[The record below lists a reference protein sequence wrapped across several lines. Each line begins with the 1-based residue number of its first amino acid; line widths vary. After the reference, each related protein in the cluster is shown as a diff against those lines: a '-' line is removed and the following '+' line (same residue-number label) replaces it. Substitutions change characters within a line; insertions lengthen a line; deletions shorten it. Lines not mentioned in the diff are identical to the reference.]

1 MKKNPLNNRFLRDLR
16 DDLGKY
22 VVIALLMIFT
32 IGFVSGFLV
41 ADGSMVKAYNESFT
55 KYNVE
60 DGNFRLQKKMNKA
73 QWKSVEGLGLYLYE
87 LFYREFA
94 LDNGSTL
101 RVFQNRDQVDLVCLM
116 EGEFPQKPE
125 EIAIDRMY
133 ADNNGLKV
141 GDTIRVMQASADVSA
156 EESAKGKEAGKSW
169 LITGL
174 VALSDYST
182 MFSDNNDTMF
192 DALRFGVAVV
202 TLEEFAQYPEDT
214 LYFNYAWKYADPPKT
229 EAEENDRGEELV
241 KDLSKEIRLENYIP
255 RYANQA
261 IRFAGEDMGSDR
273 AMMELLLYIMMVIIA
288 FVFGVTISNTISQEA
303 PVIGTLRAMGFTKG
317 ELVRHYMAMPLIV
330 TLLSALVG
338 NILGYTALKNVCAD
352 MYYNSYSLTKYVT
365 VWNADAFV
373 RTTVFPIVI
382 MAVVTWG
389 VLRWSLGLTPLQ
401 FLRRQLRRRQMK
413 RAFPLSVRIPF
424 FDRFRM
430 RVIAQNLPNYLILLV
445 GIFFA
450 NILLIFGLALP
461 QALDHYQ
468 EVVENNL
475 LSKHQYI
482 MQIPLDAMDEDHK
495 LVSAFRMMEFVS
507 ETETENET
515 AEKFSAYVLRT
526 PTDSPYHK
534 EDVMIYGVQ
543 ADSRYVKGVPGS
555 GIDETA
561 SENGSGAGA
570 QESSE
575 VSGVKPIPVLISSAY
590 SEKYDVFAGDRIVL
604 QEKYGEERYN
614 FEVAGVFDYQASICV
629 FMEQKALNQC
639 FDLGKDYFSGY
650 FSETPI
656 TDIDEKYIGSEIDLE
671 SLTKV
676 TRQLQISMGSMMY
689 LVDFFAVA
697 IFMVLIYILSKI
709 IIEKNAQSISMAK
722 ILGYTGSEIGKLY
735 IRSTTVVYLVC
746 FAATIPA
753 VTVLIKYLMKI
764 MIRLEMTGWIELYV
778 GNKVYMQMMALG
790 ILSYAV
796 VAVFEYRKI
805 NRVPMD
811 EALKNA
817 E

>member
-1 MKKNPLNNRFLRDLR
+1 MKRNPLNNRFLRDLR

-41 ADGSMVKAYNESFT
+41 ADGSMVRAYNESFT

-60 DGNFRLQKKMNKA
+60 DGNFRIQRRMNKA

-87 LFYREFA
+87 LFYREFE

-101 RVFQNRDQVDLVCLM
+101 RVYQNRDQVDLACLM
-116 EGEFPQKPE
+116 EGEFPKKPG

-133 ADNNGLKV
+133 AENNGLKV
-141 GDTIRVMQASADVSA
+141 GDTIRAAA
-156 EESAKGKEAGKSW
+156 AGGESW
-169 LITGL
+169 QITGL

-543 ADSRYVKGVPGS
+543 ADSRYVSGVPASDGFMQKGS
-555 GIDETA
+555 AKGETA
-561 SENGSGAGA
+561 GGNQSAAEAYP
-570 QESSE
+570 E
-575 VSGVKPIPVLISSAY
+575 VLISKAY
-590 SEKYDVFAGDRIVL
+590 SDKYDVFAGDRIEL
-604 QEKYGEERYN
+604 QEKYGEDRYT
-614 FEVAGVFDYQASICV
+614 FLVKGVYDYQASICV
-629 FMEQKALNQC
+629 FMEQKALGKC

-650 FSETPI
+650 FSDTPI
-656 TDIDEKYIGSEIDLE
+656 TDIDEKYIGSQINLE

-676 TRQLQISMGSMMY
+676 SRQLKISMGSMMY

-735 IRSTTVVYLVC
+735 IRSTTVVYLAC

-753 VTVLIKYLMKI
+753 VTVLIRYLMKV

-778 GNKVYMQMMALG
+778 GNKVYVQMLALG
-790 ILSYAV
+790 VLSYAV
-796 VAVFEYRKI
+796 VAFFEYRKI
-805 NRVPMD
+805 NKVPMD
-811 EALKNA
+811 EALKNT

>member
-1 MKKNPLNNRFLRDLR
+1 MKRNPLNNRFLRDLR

-41 ADGSMVKAYNESFT
+41 ADGSMVRAYNESFT

-60 DGNFRLQKKMNKA
+60 DGNFRIQRRMNKA

-87 LFYREFA
+87 LFYREFE

-101 RVFQNRDQVDLVCLM
+101 RVYQNRDQVDLACLM
-116 EGEFPQKPE
+116 EGEFPKKPG

-133 ADNNGLKV
+133 AENNGLKV
-141 GDTIRVMQASADVSA
+141 GDTIRAAA
-156 EESAKGKEAGKSW
+156 AGGESW
-169 LITGL
+169 QITGL

-543 ADSRYVKGVPGS
+543 ADSRYVSGVPASDGFMQKGS
-555 GIDETA
+555 AKGETA
-561 SENGSGAGA
+561 GGNQSAAEAYP
-570 QESSE
+570 E
-575 VSGVKPIPVLISSAY
+575 VLISKAY
-590 SEKYDVFAGDRIVL
+590 SDKYDVFAGDRIEL
-604 QEKYGEERYN
+604 QEKYGEDRYT
-614 FEVAGVFDYQASICV
+614 FLVKGVYDYQASICV
-629 FMEQKALNQC
+629 FMEQKALGKC

-650 FSETPI
+650 FSDTPI
-656 TDIDEKYIGSEIDLE
+656 TDIDEKYIGSQINLE

-676 TRQLQISMGSMMY
+676 SRQLKISMGSMMY

-722 ILGYTGSEIGKLY
+722 ILGYTGGEIGQLY
-735 IRSTTVVYLVC
+735 IRSTTVVYLIS
-746 FAATIPA
+746 FAATIPG
-753 VTVLIKYLMKI
+753 VSKLIRYLMKV
-764 MIRLEMTGWIELYV
+764 MIRMEMTGWIDLYV
-778 GNKVYMQMMALG
+778 DRKVYMQMMALG
-790 ILSYAV
+790 AASYAV
-796 VAVFEYRKI
+796 IAVLEYRKI
-805 NRVPMD
+805 NKVPMD

>member
-41 ADGSMVKAYNESFT
+41 ADGSMVRAYNESFT

-60 DGNFRLQKKMNKA
+60 DGNFRIQRRMNKA
-73 QWKSVEGLGLYLYE
+73 QWKSIEGLGLYLFE
-87 LFYREFA
+87 LFYREFE

-101 RVFQNRDQVDLVCLM
+101 RVYQNRDQVDLVCLM
-116 EGEFPQKPE
+116 EGEFPKKPG

-133 ADNNGLKV
+133 AENNGLKV
-141 GDTIRVMQASADVSA
+141 GDTIRAAAAGD
-156 EESAKGKEAGKSW
+156 EEPKPGESW
-169 LITGL
+169 QITGL

-192 DALRFGVAVV
+192 DALKFGVAVV
-202 TLEEFAQYPEDT
+202 TPEEFAQYPDDT
-214 LYFNYAWKYADPPKT
+214 LYFNYAWKYADPPET

-338 NILGYTALKNVCAD
+338 NILGYTALKNVCAG

-382 MAVVTWG
+382 MAVVTWAI
-389 VLRWSLGLTPLQ
+389 LRWSLGLTPLQ

-543 ADSRYVKGVPGS
+543 ADSRYVKGVPESAGFMEKGS
-555 GIDETA
+555 AAEA
-561 SENGSGAGA
+561 YPE
-570 QESSE
+570 
-575 VSGVKPIPVLISSAY
+575 VLISKAY
-590 SEKYDVFAGDRIVL
+590 SDKYDVFAGDRIVL
-604 QEKYGEERYN
+604 QEKYGEERYT
-614 FEVAGVFDYQASICV
+614 FLVKGVYNYQASICV
-629 FMEQKALNQC
+629 FMEQKALGKC

-650 FSETPI
+650 FSDTPI

-676 TRQLQISMGSMMY
+676 TRQLYISMGSMMY

-722 ILGYTGSEIGKLY
+722 ILGYTGGEIGKLY

-746 FAATIPA
+746 FVATIPA
-753 VTVLIKYLMKI
+753 VSALIRYLMKV

-778 GNKVYMQMMALG
+778 GNKVYVQMLALG
-790 ILSYAV
+790 VLSYAV
-796 VAVFEYRKI
+796 VAFFEYRKI
-805 NRVPMD
+805 NKVPMD
-811 EALKNA
+811 EALKNT

>member
-1 MKKNPLNNRFLRDLR
+1 MKRNPLNNRFLRDLR

-41 ADGSMVKAYNESFT
+41 ADGSMVRAYNESFT

-60 DGNFRLQKKMNKA
+60 DGNFRIQRRMNKA
-73 QWKSVEGLGLYLYE
+73 QWKSIEGLGLYLYE

-101 RVFQNRDQVDLVCLM
+101 RVYQNRDQVDLVCLM
-116 EGEFPQKPE
+116 EGEFPKKPG

-141 GDTIRVMQASADVSA
+141 GDTIRVAAA
-156 EESAKGKEAGKSW
+156 GGESW
-169 LITGL
+169 RITGL

-202 TLEEFAQYPEDT
+202 TPEEFAQYPEET
-214 LYFNYAWKYADPPKT
+214 LYFNYAWKYADPPET

-338 NILGYTALKNVCAD
+338 NILGYTALKNVCAG

-450 NILLIFGLALP
+450 NILLIFGMALP

-482 MQIPLDAMDEDHK
+482 MQIPLDAMDEEHK

-534 EDVMIYGVQ
+534 EDVMVYGVQ
-543 ADSRYVKGVPGS
+543 ADSRYVSGVPASEGFMQKGS
-555 GIDETA
+555 AKGETA
-561 SENGSGAGA
+561 GGNQSAAEAYP
-570 QESSE
+570 E
-575 VSGVKPIPVLISSAY
+575 VLISKAY
-590 SEKYDVFAGDRIVL
+590 SDKYDVFAGDRIVL
-604 QEKYGEERYN
+604 QEKYGEERYT
-614 FEVAGVFDYQASICV
+614 FLVKGVYDYQASICV
-629 FMEQKALNQC
+629 FMEQKALGKC

-650 FSETPI
+650 FSDTPI
-656 TDIDEKYIGSEIDLE
+656 TDIDEKYIGSQINLE

-676 TRQLQISMGSMMY
+676 SRQLKISMGSMMY

-722 ILGYTGSEIGKLY
+722 ILGYTGGEIGKLY

-746 FAATIPA
+746 FVATIPA
-753 VTVLIKYLMKI
+753 VSALIRYLMKV

-778 GNKVYMQMMALG
+778 GNKVYVQMLILG

-796 VAVFEYRKI
+796 VAFFEYRKI
-805 NRVPMD
+805 NKVPMD
-811 EALKNA
+811 EALKNT

>member
-1 MKKNPLNNRFLRDLR
+1 MKRNPLNNRFLRDLR

-41 ADGSMVKAYNESFT
+41 ADGSMVRAYNESFT

-60 DGNFRLQKKMNKA
+60 DGNFRIQRRMNKA

-87 LFYREFA
+87 LFYREFE

-101 RVFQNRDQVDLVCLM
+101 RVYQNRDQVDLACLM
-116 EGEFPQKPE
+116 EGEFPKKPG

-133 ADNNGLKV
+133 AENNGLKV
-141 GDTIRVMQASADVSA
+141 GDTIRAAA
-156 EESAKGKEAGKSW
+156 AGGESW
-169 LITGL
+169 QITGL

-543 ADSRYVKGVPGS
+543 ADSRYVSGVPASDGFMQKGS
-555 GIDETA
+555 AKGETA
-561 SENGSGAGA
+561 GGNQSAAEAYP
-570 QESSE
+570 E
-575 VSGVKPIPVLISSAY
+575 VLISKAY
-590 SEKYDVFAGDRIVL
+590 SDKYDVFAGDRIEL
-604 QEKYGEERYN
+604 QEKYGEERYT
-614 FEVAGVFDYQASICV
+614 FLVKGVYDYQASICV
-629 FMEQKALNQC
+629 FMEQKALGKC

-650 FSETPI
+650 FSDTPI
-656 TDIDEKYIGSEIDLE
+656 TDIDEKYIGSQINLE

-676 TRQLQISMGSMMY
+676 SRQLKISMGSMMY

-722 ILGYTGSEIGKLY
+722 ILGYTGGEIGKLY

-746 FAATIPA
+746 FVATIPA
-753 VTVLIKYLMKI
+753 VSALIRYLMKV

-778 GNKVYMQMMALG
+778 GNKVYVQMLALG
-790 ILSYAV
+790 VLSYAV
-796 VAVFEYRKI
+796 VAFFEYRKI
-805 NRVPMD
+805 NKVPMD
-811 EALKNA
+811 EALKNT

>member
-101 RVFQNRDQVDLVCLM
+101 RVFKNRDRVDLVCLM
-116 EGEFPQKPE
+116 EGEFPQKPG

-192 DALRFGVAVV
+192 DALKFGVAVC
-202 TLEEFAQYPEDT
+202 TPEEFAQYPEDT
-214 LYFNYAWKYADPPKT
+214 LVFNYAWKYVEPPAT
-229 EAEENDRGEELV
+229 VEEENDRGEDLV
-241 KDLSKEIRLENYIP
+241 KELSKEVKLETYVP

-261 IRFAGEDMGSDR
+261 ICFTGEDMGSDR

-330 TLLSALVG
+330 TLLSALIG
-338 NILGYTALKNVCAD
+338 NILGYTVLKDVCAA

-365 VWNADAFV
+365 IWNAEAFV
-373 RTTVFPIVI
+373 KTTVFPIVI
-382 MAVVTWG
+382 MAVVTW
-389 VLRWSLGLTPLQ
+389 VILRRSLGLTPLQ
-401 FLRRQLRRRQMK
+401 FLRRQLSRRQMK

-424 FDRFRM
+424 FDRFRV
-430 RVIAQNLPNYLILLV
+430 RVIAQNLPGYLIMLV

-468 EVVENNL
+468 EVVEQNL
-475 LSKHQYI
+475 LAEHQYI
-482 MQIPLDAMDEDHK
+482 MQIPLDALDEDHK
-495 LVSAFRMMEFVS
+495 LVSALKMMEFVS
-507 ETETENET
+507 GTETENET
-515 AEKFSAYVLRT
+515 AEKFSAYTLRT

-543 ADSRYVKGVPGS
+543 ADSRYVKGVPGPDSS
-555 GIDETA
+555 GPAADSQKSSGE
-561 SENGSGAGA
+561 SEG
-570 QESSE
+570 E
-575 VSGVKPIPVLISSAY
+575 PIRVLISSAY
-590 SEKYDVFAGDRIVL
+590 SEKYDIFAGDRIVL
-604 QEKYGEERYN
+604 QEKYGEERYT
-614 FEVAGVFDYQASICV
+614 FEVAGVYDYQASLCV
-629 FMEQKALNQC
+629 FMEQKELNQC

-676 TRQLQISMGSMMY
+676 TRQLEISMGSMMY

-735 IRSTTVVYLVC
+735 IRSTTVVYLAC

-753 VTVLIKYLMKI
+753 VTVLIRYLMKV

-778 GNKVYMQMMALG
+778 GNKVYAQMMALG

>member
-1 MKKNPLNNRFLRDLR
+1 MKRNPLNNRFLRDLR

-41 ADGSMVKAYNESFT
+41 ADGSMVRAYNESFT

-60 DGNFRLQKKMNKA
+60 DGNFRIQRRMNKA

-87 LFYREFA
+87 LFYREFE

-101 RVFQNRDQVDLVCLM
+101 RVYQNRDQVDLACLM
-116 EGEFPQKPE
+116 EGEFPKKPG

-133 ADNNGLKV
+133 AENNGLKV
-141 GDTIRVMQASADVSA
+141 GDTIRAAA
-156 EESAKGKEAGKSW
+156 AGGESW
-169 LITGL
+169 QITGL

-543 ADSRYVKGVPGS
+543 ADSRYVSGVPASDGFMQKGS
-555 GIDETA
+555 AKGETA
-561 SENGSGAGA
+561 GGNQSAAEAYP
-570 QESSE
+570 E
-575 VSGVKPIPVLISSAY
+575 VLISKAY
-590 SEKYDVFAGDRIVL
+590 SDKYDVFAGDRIEL
-604 QEKYGEERYN
+604 QEKYGEDRYT
-614 FEVAGVFDYQASICV
+614 FLVKGVYDYQASICV
-629 FMEQKALNQC
+629 FMEQKALGKC

-650 FSETPI
+650 FSDNPI
-656 TDIDEKYIGSEIDLE
+656 TDIDEKYIGSQINLE

-676 TRQLQISMGSMMY
+676 SRQLKISMGSMMY

-722 ILGYTGSEIGKLY
+722 ILGYTGGEIGKLY

-746 FAATIPA
+746 FVATIPA
-753 VTVLIKYLMKI
+753 VSALIRYLMKV

-778 GNKVYMQMMALG
+778 GNKVYVQMLALG
-790 ILSYAV
+790 VLSYAV
-796 VAVFEYRKI
+796 VAFFEYRKI
-805 NRVPMD
+805 NKVPMD
-811 EALKNA
+811 EALKNT

>member
-1 MKKNPLNNRFLRDLR
+1 MKRNPLNNRFLRDLR

-41 ADGSMVKAYNESFT
+41 ADGSMVRAYNESFT

-60 DGNFRLQKKMNKA
+60 DGNFRIQRRMNKA

-87 LFYREFA
+87 LFYREFE

-101 RVFQNRDQVDLVCLM
+101 RVYQNRDQVDLACLM
-116 EGEFPQKPE
+116 EGEFPKKPG

-133 ADNNGLKV
+133 AENNGLKV
-141 GDTIRVMQASADVSA
+141 GDTIRAAA
-156 EESAKGKEAGKSW
+156 AGGESW
-169 LITGL
+169 QITGL

-261 IRFAGEDMGSDR
+261 IRFAGEEMGSDR

-543 ADSRYVKGVPGS
+543 ADSRYVSGVPASDGFMQKGS
-555 GIDETA
+555 AKGETA
-561 SENGSGAGA
+561 GGNQSAAEAYP
-570 QESSE
+570 E
-575 VSGVKPIPVLISSAY
+575 VLISKAY
-590 SEKYDVFAGDRIVL
+590 SDKYDVFAGDRIEL
-604 QEKYGEERYN
+604 QEKYGEDRYT
-614 FEVAGVFDYQASICV
+614 FLVKGVYDYQASICV
-629 FMEQKALNQC
+629 FMEQKALGKC

-650 FSETPI
+650 FSDTPI
-656 TDIDEKYIGSEIDLE
+656 TDIDEKYIGSQINLE

-676 TRQLQISMGSMMY
+676 SRQLKISMGSMMY

-722 ILGYTGSEIGKLY
+722 ILGYTGGEIGKLY

-746 FAATIPA
+746 FVATIPA
-753 VTVLIKYLMKI
+753 VSALIRYLMKV

-778 GNKVYMQMMALG
+778 GNKVYVQMLALG
-790 ILSYAV
+790 VLSYAV
-796 VAVFEYRKI
+796 VAFFEYRKI
-805 NRVPMD
+805 NKVPMD
-811 EALKNA
+811 EALKNT

>member
-1 MKKNPLNNRFLRDLR
+1 MKRNPLNNRFLRDLR

-41 ADGSMVKAYNESFT
+41 ADGSMVRAYNE
-55 KYNVE
+55 
-60 DGNFRLQKKMNKA
+60 NKA

-87 LFYREFA
+87 LFYREFE

-101 RVFQNRDQVDLVCLM
+101 RVYQNRDQVDLACLM
-116 EGEFPQKPE
+116 EGEFPKKPG

-133 ADNNGLKV
+133 AENNGLKV
-141 GDTIRVMQASADVSA
+141 GDTIRAAA
-156 EESAKGKEAGKSW
+156 AGGESW
-169 LITGL
+169 QITGL

-543 ADSRYVKGVPGS
+543 ADSRYVSGVPASDGFMQKGS
-555 GIDETA
+555 AKGETA
-561 SENGSGAGA
+561 GGNQSAAEAYP
-570 QESSE
+570 E
-575 VSGVKPIPVLISSAY
+575 VLISKAY
-590 SEKYDVFAGDRIVL
+590 SDKYDVFAGDRIEL
-604 QEKYGEERYN
+604 QEKYGEDRYT
-614 FEVAGVFDYQASICV
+614 FLVKGVYDYQASICV
-629 FMEQKALNQC
+629 FMEQKALGKC

-650 FSETPI
+650 FSDTPI
-656 TDIDEKYIGSEIDLE
+656 TDIDEKYIGSQINLE

-676 TRQLQISMGSMMY
+676 SRQLKISMGSMMY

-722 ILGYTGSEIGKLY
+722 ILGYTGGEIGKLY

-746 FAATIPA
+746 FVATIPA
-753 VTVLIKYLMKI
+753 VSALIRYLMKV

-778 GNKVYMQMMALG
+778 GNKVYVQMLALG
-790 ILSYAV
+790 VLSYAV
-796 VAVFEYRKI
+796 VAFFEYRKI
-805 NRVPMD
+805 NKVPMD
-811 EALKNA
+811 EALKNT